1 MGFRAR
7 RARRRA
13 EWDDICNRCGLCCY
27 DRKRV
32 LGKGVV
38 ILWRRP
44 CPYLQISGGLCTVY
58 GRRFSVCK
66 DCRKV
71 TIFHALFDRY
81 MPESCA
87 YVQRFRPF
95 AGRRK
100 PPIAAE
106 E

>member
-1 MGFRAR
+1 MGFKVR

-13 EWDDICNRCGLCCY
+13 EWDAICDRCGLCCY

-32 LGKGVV
+32 FGKGVV

-44 CPYLQISGGLCTVY
+44 CPYLQISSGLCKVY
-58 GRRFSVCK
+58 SRRFSVCR

-87 YVQRFRPF
+87 YVERFRRF
-95 AGRRK
+95 SRRRE
-100 PPIAAE
+100 PGIPAE
-106 E
+106 K